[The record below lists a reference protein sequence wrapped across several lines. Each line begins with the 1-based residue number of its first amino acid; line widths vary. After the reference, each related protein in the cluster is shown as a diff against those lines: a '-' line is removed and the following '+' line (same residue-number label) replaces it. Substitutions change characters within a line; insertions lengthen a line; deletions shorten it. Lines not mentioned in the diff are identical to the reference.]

1 MTHDRIWS
9 APGPCL
15 LRIKSFQKKV
25 KLQTHQV
32 RLRHRT
38 RGALRATLASAALA
52 CAVQA
57 VPAFAADAVT
67 VALAIPPTVT
77 DGGIW
82 TIGNELGIW
91 KKENLEVQTLTFE
104 GAGALVPQVAS
115 RHATIGLPVVDP
127 ILASYA
133 AGRTDLPV
141 RYFYNATPVYTME
154 FAVPA
159 SSSIKTLA
167 DLKNKKIGVGAL
179 TWGTIP
185 SSRAVLKEAG
195 LGKTDYDIVPVGVLG
210 SGFHALNTGQVD
222 ALNYNS
228 SWHDMLELSGTPLR
242 RIQYPGTFG
251 QMAGNGFIANT
262 DALKSNPDLYARFG
276 RAYSE
281 AQIACSANLQ
291 LCVESF
297 WRQHPEARPKT
308 GDAATNL
315 KNAEELVRRR
325 LARVMLAADGSPRT
339 PGEFDMTVIHQFVKQ
354 MAADEQFASA
364 NVPVDTL
371 FTNAL
376 VPQFSK
382 FDANAIRNQARAAH

>member
-1 MTHDRIWS
+1 
-9 APGPCL
+9 
-15 LRIKSFQKKV
+15 
-25 KLQTHQV
+25 LQTHQV
-32 RLRHRT
+32 WRPRGET
-38 RGALRATLASAALA
+38 GALKAAMAGIALA

-57 VPAFAADAVT
+57 VPALAVDSVT

-91 KKENLEVQTLTFE
+91 KKENLEVKTLTFE
-104 GAGALVPQVAS
+104 GAGALVPQVAAG
-115 RHATIGLPVVDP
+115 HATIGLPVVDP
-127 ILASYA
+127 ILASYS

-159 SSSIKTLA
+159 GSPIKTLA
-167 DLKNKKIGVGAL
+167 DLKGKKIGVGAL

-195 LGKTDYDIVPVGVLG
+195 LGKNDYDIVPVGVLG
-210 SGFHALNTGQVD
+210 SGFHALNTGQID

-242 RIQYPGTFG
+242 RIEYPGTFG

-262 DALKSNPDLYARFG
+262 EALKSNADLYARFG
-276 RAYSE
+276 RAYTE
-281 AQIACSANLQ
+281 AQVACSANVQ

-297 WRQHPEARPKT
+297 WRQHPETRPT
-308 GDAATNL
+308 SGDAAANL
-315 KNAEELVRRR
+315 RNAEELVRRR

-339 PGEFDMTVIHQFVKQ
+339 PGEFDMNVIRQFVKQ
-354 MAADEQFASA
+354 MAANGQFASA

-371 FTNAL
+371 FTNQL